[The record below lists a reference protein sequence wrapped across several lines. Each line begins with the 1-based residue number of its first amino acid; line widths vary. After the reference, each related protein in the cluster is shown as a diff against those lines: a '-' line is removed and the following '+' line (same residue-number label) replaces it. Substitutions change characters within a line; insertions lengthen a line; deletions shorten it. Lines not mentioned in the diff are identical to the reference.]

1 MNRRP
6 GPDGRSERSGERL
19 VMCSLSGPAGSGVCS
34 ERCALRDRR
43 RRCRC
48 DHLGLG
54 GRAGERRRPACA
66 ARPRAHSA
74 FSASRMGI
82 ADTIRHTPLPVL
94 YSRVGMY
101 GIAFVLERP
110 PPGRDFSTRLDPRAE
125 YSVQFPF
132 RSVLRGSVLSGA
144 PGCPRCG
151 CARHVC
157 SLFVERDEFLAE
169 GLQTEPATR
178 SVDVQPEH
186 GAPVLA
192 VAQPD
197 EPSVR

>member
-1 MNRRP
+1 
-6 GPDGRSERSGERL
+6 
-19 VMCSLSGPAGSGVCS
+19 
-34 ERCALRDRR
+34 
-43 RRCRC
+43 
-48 DHLGLG
+48 
-54 GRAGERRRPACA
+54 
-66 ARPRAHSA
+66 
-74 FSASRMGI
+74 
-82 ADTIRHTPLPVL
+82 
-94 YSRVGMY
+94 MY

-110 PPGRDFSTRLDPRAE
+110 PSGREAETFDGWLDPRAE

>member
-1 MNRRP
+1 
-6 GPDGRSERSGERL
+6 
-19 VMCSLSGPAGSGVCS
+19 
-34 ERCALRDRR
+34 
-43 RRCRC
+43 
-48 DHLGLG
+48 
-54 GRAGERRRPACA
+54 
-66 ARPRAHSA
+66 
-74 FSASRMGI
+74 
-82 ADTIRHTPLPVL
+82 
-94 YSRVGMY
+94 MY

-110 PPGRDFSTRLDPRAE
+110 PPRESDRTLFRRLALDPRAE